1 MSVYSTIMRD
11 VYEMVAL
18 SCDTVV
24 LIDILPIRDILEA
37 VADIIEDFDED
48 RFFSSCEANLD
59 LPLDRAVRSF
69 IVDPGGIDDEWMVF
83 ASLTDVKLVIRSL
96 AQAMRAYRSYRADI
110 GERHGYPIAVRAGTS
125 YIQVYLSHSR
135 ELKFEL

>member
-1 MSVYSTIMRD
+1 MDVYSTIMRD
-11 VYEMVAL
+11 AYEMVAL

-37 VADIIEDFDED
+37 VVGIIEDFDED
-48 RFFSSCEANLD
+48 RFFESCEANLD
-59 LPLDRAVRSF
+59 LPLDRAVRAF

-83 ASLTDVKLVIRSL
+83 ASLADVKLVIRSL

-125 YIQVYLSHSR
+125 YIQVYLSHTR
-135 ELKFEL
+135 KTAFEL

>member
-1 MSVYSTIMRD
+1 
-11 VYEMVAL
+11 MVVS

-37 VADIIEDFDED
+37 VVGIIEDFDDD
-48 RFFSSCEANLD
+48 RFFRACEAYLD

-69 IVDPGGIDDEWMVF
+69 IVDPGNIDDEWMIF
-83 ASLTDVKLVIRSL
+83 ASMSDVKLVIRAL
-96 AQAMRAYRSYRADI
+96 AQAMRAYRSCRADI
-110 GERHGYPIAVRAGTS
+110 GERHGYPIGIRAGTS

-135 ELKFEL
+135 AAAFEL

>member
-1 MSVYSTIMRD
+1 MDVYSTIMRD
-11 VYEMVAL
+11 AYEMVAL

-37 VADIIEDFDED
+37 VDGIIEEFDED
-48 RFFSSCEANLD
+48 RFLRSCEAYLD

-69 IVDPGGIDDEWMVF
+69 IVDPGNIGDEWMVF
-83 ASLTDVKLVIRSL
+83 ASMADVKLVIRTL
-96 AQAMRAYRSYRADI
+96 AQAMRAYRSYRLNI
-110 GERHGYPIAVRAGTS
+110 GEGNGYPIGIRAGTS

-135 ELKFEL
+135 RAAFEL

>member
-1 MSVYSTIMRD
+1 
-11 VYEMVAL
+11 MVAL

-24 LIDILPIRDILEA
+24 LIDILPIRDILET
-37 VADIIEDFDED
+37 VAGIIEEFDED

-69 IVDPGGIDDEWMVF
+69 IIDPGNLGDEWMVF
-83 ASLTDVKLVIRSL
+83 ARMTDVKLVIRTL
-96 AQAMRAYRSYRADI
+96 AQAMRAYRSYRLSI
-110 GERHGYPIAVRAGTS
+110 GDDNGYPIAVRAGTS

-135 ELKFEL
+135 KTAFEL

>member
-1 MSVYSTIMRD
+1 
-11 VYEMVAL
+11 MVAL

-37 VADIIEDFDED
+37 VDGIIEEFDED
-48 RFFSSCEANLD
+48 RFLRSCEAYLD

-69 IVDPGGIDDEWMVF
+69 IVDPGNIGDEWMVF
-83 ASLTDVKLVIRSL
+83 ASMTDVKLVIRTL
-96 AQAMRAYRSYRADI
+96 AQAMRAYRSYRLSI
-110 GERHGYPIAVRAGTS
+110 GDENGYPIGIRAGTS

-135 ELKFEL
+135 RAAFEL